1 MHEHTPRPPVPTSTC
16 FAPRRWP
23 DLLGKEELLGRA
35 IGTLNAHAEK
45 WHRAGGNWYKIFK
58 RIDADDSGEMTFAE
72 FRHMCRSIYPG
83 LNVDRKLLGDGL
95 LKGLWRAMDADSSG
109 EVTVQEFMV
118 FMRHHAAHLDS
129 MAGYTSMKHALTTS
143 LQEDAVDVAKGTG
156 LKKLA
161 LLRDAARAFDGE
173 APSTIAEWDF
183 EALVRAMDLSEAQFP
198 ADDVHAVWRAVAG
211 RGEACDRDGL
221 LTWCRDPPCLKDGET
236 DDEAAAGKGGAE

>member
-1 MHEHTPRPPVPTSTC
+1 
-16 FAPRRWP
+16 
-23 DLLGKEELLGRA
+23 
-35 IGTLNAHAEK
+35 
-45 WHRAGGNWYKIFK
+45 
-58 RIDADDSGEMTFAE
+58 MTFAE